1 MALSKKYGTAAF
13 ALVMILV
20 IVSMIASLASHM
32 DNTHYTGGDDH
43 LVYGAGRVCSIEGSE
58 LAIQTD
64 DDPSYADSGKQIRI
78 AFPSSGRIKD
88 KLSQIATGTRVSY
101 SRFESVAAS
110 GSFNGNDIDIE

>member
-1 MALSKKYGTAAF
+1 MTLSKRYGTAAF

-20 IVSMIASLASHM
+20 IVSMIASFASHVEKPR
-32 DNTHYTGGDDH
+32 HTGGGDH

-58 LAIQTD
+58 LVIQTD
-64 DDPSYADSGKQIRI
+64 DDPSYVDSGKQIRI
-78 AFPSSGRIKD
+78 SFPLSGRIKD
-88 KLSQIATGTRVSY
+88 KLTQIATGTRVSY